1 MQHISRNSLGINV
14 INLAKKKHENLTIG
28 FVFVS
33 FQAIF
38 LNENDVK

>member
-14 INLAKKKHENLTIG
+14 INLAKKHENLTIG